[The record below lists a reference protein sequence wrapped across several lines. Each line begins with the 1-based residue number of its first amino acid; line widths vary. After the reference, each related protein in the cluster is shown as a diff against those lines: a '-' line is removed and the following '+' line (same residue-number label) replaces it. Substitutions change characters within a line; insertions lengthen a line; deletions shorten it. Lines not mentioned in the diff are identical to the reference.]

1 MKYSNEPLSKLE
13 KSNNEINFKKTN
25 SITMMKMTTMKTT
38 MMITNIMKK
47 MVSTPMKTNTSEMTI
62 LNMMMKKKMTKIM
75 PMMIIN
81 CLTWNVYQQM
91 VYSRNL
97 QWNLNKKVLHFYL
110 ALAILIFGLSFIQHA
125 RLTFFNFCQKNWIY
139 YIPWTAYKKIVQN
152 IFSTTFKLLTGQLS
166 YENRILRFVT
176 ATS

>member
-13 KSNNEINFKKTN
+13 KSNNDNNFKKTN

-47 MVSTPMKTNTSEMTI
+47 MVTTPMKTNTSEMTI

-81 CLTWNVYQQM
+81 CLTWKVYQQM
-91 VYSRNL
+91 VYNLIL
-97 QWNLNKKVLHFYL
+97 QWNLIKKVLHFDL
-110 ALAILIFGLSFIQHA
+110 LSTYFLQFLSKELDLSHSFNCLQEDFPEYFHA
-125 RLTFFNFCQKNWIY
+125 DL
-139 YIPWTAYKKIVQN
+139 
-152 IFSTTFKLLTGQLS
+152 
-166 YENRILRFVT
+166 
-176 ATS
+176 